1 MKLRY
6 SPASPF
12 VRKVRVAAIEAGL
25 DDRIERV
32 PTNPMR
38 RDDVAGSP
46 NPLGKVPCLETDDGM
61 ALYDS
66 PVIVE
71 YLDTLHA
78 GAPLIPREGKARW
91 DALRRQALA
100 DGILDATVLCF
111 VEGLRKPERRSQGW
125 ISHNRAAVARAV
137 DALED
142 EAATFSDPRGRPDI
156 GAIAVGVALD
166 FIGMHF
172 PDYGWRETHPRL
184 AAWHLEF
191 RARPSMQATVPVHA
205 CDVA

>member
-1 MKLRY
+1 MVLAHETGLTGRIEFVPT
-6 SPASPF
+6 SPA
-12 VRKVRVAAIEAGL
+12 ADEATLVL
-25 DDRIERV
+25 D
-32 PTNPMR
+32 
-38 RDDVAGSP
+38 
-46 NPLGKVPCLETDDGM
+46 NPLGKVPALVTDDGI

-66 PVIVE
+66 PVICE
-71 YLDTLHA
+71 YLDSLHGGPPVFPAA
-78 GAPLIPREGKARW
+78 GVARW
-91 DALRRQALA
+91 TALRRQALA

-137 DALED
+137 DALEG
-142 EAATFSDPRGRPDI
+142 EAASLADPRARPDI
-156 GAIAVGVALD
+156 GAIAIGIALD